1 MAAVTPDYAFPAVD
15 TVLSS
20 GTTMTEQEKT
30 SKVSEIQS
38 QIQRIEASNFDTVYA
53 PASSASQNALTYG
66 MVLDRNNTIQNI
78 ANDLTNENKSKMSS
92 QRDTYSRQA
101 EINEWQAQNK
111 MDTLF
116 FLQLLFIFLSVLVVS
131 LYLRQIGVFP
141 GSIVSIIAG
150 LGVVL
155 LGLLLWNRA
164 SYTSSSRDQRYWNRR
179 FLGLGDAN
187 LQAQIQCNITS

>member
-1 MAAVTPDYAFPAVD
+1 MASVTPDYAFPAVD
-15 TVLSS
+15 TLLSS
-20 GTTMTEQEKT
+20 GTTMTEQEKK

-38 QIQRIEASNFDTVYA
+38 QIQSIEASNFDTVYA

-66 MVLDRNNTIQNI
+66 MVLDRNHTIQNI
-78 ANDLTNENKSKMSS
+78 ANDLTTENKSKMSS
-92 QRDTYSRQA
+92 QRDTYSRQG

-141 GSIVSIIAG
+141 GSVVSIIAG
-150 LGVVL
+150 IGVVI
-155 LGLLLWNRA
+155 LGLVLWNRA

>member
-1 MAAVTPDYAFPAVD
+1 MPSVTPDYAFPAVD

-20 GTTMTEQEKT
+20 GTTMTEEEKT
-30 SKVSEIQS
+30 AKVSEIQS
-38 QIQRIEASNFDTVYA
+38 QIQSIEASNFDTVYA

-66 MVLDRNNTIQNI
+66 FVLDRNNTIQNI
-78 ANDLTNENKSKMSS
+78 ANDLTTENKTKMSS

-141 GSIVSIIAG
+141 GSVVSILSGI
-150 LGVVL
+150 GVVL
-155 LGLLLWNRA
+155 LGLVLWNRA

-179 FLGLGDAN
+179 FIGLGDAN